1 MRSQEL
7 DGSKPLTVPTNSIN
21 QSLLWQA
28 AEMSALDVT
37 ADPSFLGFD
46 ANRLQRIDEHFRP
59 YVDDGRLPGWQVAI
73 MRRGELAYE
82 STYGQRNLA
91 DSTEWSSDT
100 IVRMFSM
107 SKPITSV
114 AAMILYEEGRF
125 QLKDPVSKFIPSFG
139 ESRVYRSG
147 STAAPVTEAQTEP
160 MRIWHLLTHTSG
172 LTYGFHNSH
181 VTDALYRQAG
191 FEWGMPKGMDL
202 EGACDA
208 WARLPLAFQPG
219 SEWLYGVSTDVLGR
233 IVEVVSGQSLDEFF
247 RERILD
253 PLGMTD
259 TEFWVEG
266 DKRDRFAE
274 LYYPKPTG
282 NARGEGPSSNASIM
296 PASLLASKPT
306 MLGGGGGLC
315 GTAADYL
322 RFAQMLL
329 NCGELDGVRIL
340 GSRTVAYMTRNH
352 LPGGAELEAFGRPLF
367 AETEFSGMGF
377 GLGFSVELDSAE
389 HKIIGSAGSYAWG
402 GAASTAFWCDPQE
415 ELIAL
420 FLTQLLPSSTY
431 PIRPQLQQL
440 VYQALVD

>member
-1 MRSQEL
+1 MP
-7 DGSKPLTVPTNSIN
+7 D
-21 QSLLWQA
+21 SL
-28 AEMSALDVT
+28 SP
-37 ADPSFLGFD
+37 ADPSSLGFD
-46 ANRLQRIDEHFRP
+46 PDRLTRIDDHFRA

-73 MRRGELAYE
+73 ARRGQLAYE
-82 STYGQRNLA
+82 STYGKRNIA
-91 DSTEWSSDT
+91 DGADWSTDT
-100 IVRMFSM
+100 IARMFSM
-107 SKPITSV
+107 SKPVTSV

-125 QLKDPVSKFIPSFG
+125 QLKDPVAKYIPSFG
-139 ESRVYRSG
+139 NSEVYRAG
-147 STAAPVTEAQTEP
+147 SFVAPVTEAQTEP

-172 LTYGFHNSH
+172 LTYGFHNNH
-181 VTDALYRQAG
+181 VTDALYRKAG

-202 EGACDA
+202 EAACDA
-208 WARLPLAFQPG
+208 WAALPLAFQPG

-253 PLGMTD
+253 PLDMND
-259 TEFWVEG
+259 TEFWV
-266 DKRDRFAE
+266 DPAKQDRFAE

-282 NARGEGPSSNASIM
+282 NARGEGPSMNAAVM
-296 PASLLASKPT
+296 PSAPLDKRPT

-329 NCGELDGVRIL
+329 NRGELDGVRIL
-340 GSRTVAYMTRNH
+340 GSRTVDYMTRNH
-352 LPGGAELEAFGRPLF
+352 LPGGAELEHFGRPLF

-389 HKIIGSAGSYAWG
+389 HKVIGSAGNYAWG
-402 GAASTAFWCDPQE
+402 GAASTAFWVDPAE
-415 ELIAL
+415 ELIAV

-431 PIRPQLQQL
+431 PIRPLLQQL
-440 VYQALVD
+440 VYQSLTD